1 MFSDANLPEPEFI
14 TEVENPPRLTQI
26 NASDFIFFDET
37 FTKERRIRTYTYQM
51 LLNARLFL
59 PENYYF
65 KIYEA
70 YRPIQAQ
77 KLLWDKVVRE
87 QKALHPEMNEQS
99 EEFIALCDVFCA
111 NPYRQ
116 GSGHQ
121 SGAAVDVTLCDKTG
135 VEYDMGGVVRGFDET
150 ADFDYPVLPEQRKN
164 RLILREALTKAGF
177 VNYPSEWWHYSFG
190 DRLWARLTGSKI
202 AVFGKLDL

>member
-1 MFSDANLPEPEFI
+1 
-14 TEVENPPRLTQI
+14 
-26 NASDFIFFDET
+26 
-37 FTKERRIRTYTYQM
+37 
-51 LLNARLFL
+51 
-59 PENYYF
+59 
-65 KIYEA
+65 
-70 YRPIQAQ
+70 
-77 KLLWDKVVRE
+77 
-87 QKALHPEMNEQS
+87 MNEQS

-135 VEYDMGGVVRGFDET
+135 VEYDMGGVVRGFDES

-190 DRLWARLTGSKI
+190 DRLWARLTGSEI